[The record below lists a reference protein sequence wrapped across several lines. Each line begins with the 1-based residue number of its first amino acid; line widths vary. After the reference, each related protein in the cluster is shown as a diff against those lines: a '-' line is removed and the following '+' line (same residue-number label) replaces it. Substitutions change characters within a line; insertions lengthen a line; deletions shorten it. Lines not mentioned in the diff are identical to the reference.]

1 MTFSKTNKYPLLDI
15 DVDYLPQYETSI
27 PHGIPHGSY
36 ILWKHTRDNT
46 GSTGIFFS

>member
-27 PHGIPHGSY
+27 PHGSY
-36 ILWKHTRDNT
+36 ILWKHTLDNT
-46 GSTGIFFS
+46 GPTGIFFS